1 MPPKGRNDNIY
12 SKKVIHRFIHRLW
25 TQKVRNY
32 VWGHGP
38 GVVFLPET
46 STVAERLS
54 TVKTLTSHRTQ

>member
-1 MPPKGRNDNIY
+1 MPSKGRNDNIY
-12 SKKVIHRFIHRLW
+12 SKKVIHSLW